1 MTLSPLSDRAV
12 DNQKTV
18 LITGC
23 SSGFGKLLVRAFL
36 QNGWR
41 VVATMRRADTR
52 IDLFSDEIQRYGNN
66 LVVET
71 LDVTYGEDRDAITKK
86 IDEIGNKKLD
96 CLINN
101 AGYALFGA
109 LEDCSDAQ
117 LREQYDVNL
126 VAPVLLTKAM
136 LPYLRAS
143 KGSVINIS
151 SIMSFVGFPMS
162 SAYCSSKAG
171 LSMMSESLKHELE
184 PLGLRIHS
192 LEPGGFR
199 TGFADNSQWG
209 NGNSEAY
216 TEQTSRFHQLQNKL
230 GAGEGK
236 DPGPVIERVLSLAN
250 GGDGALRN
258 PVGRDAWVSNVVQKT
273 LPNEVRLKVMCLMF
287 KRLFH

>member
-1 MTLSPLSDRAV
+1 MTLIQSTDRIE
-12 DNQKTV
+12 DEQKTV

-52 IDLFSDEIQRYGNN
+52 VELFSDEIQRYGNN
-66 LVVET
+66 LIVET
-71 LDVTYGEDRDAITKK
+71 LDVTSGEDRDAITKK
-86 IDEIGNKKLD
+86 ITNIGNQTLD

-109 LEDCSDAQ
+109 LEDCSEAQ
-117 LREQYDVNL
+117 LREQYEVNL
-126 VAPVLLTKAM
+126 VAPVLLTRAM

-184 PLGLRIHS
+184 PLGLRVHS
-192 LEPGGFR
+192 VEPGGFR

-209 NGNSEAY
+209 NDNNEAY
-216 TEQTSRFHQLQNKL
+216 MERTSHFHQLQNKL

-236 DPGPVIERVLSLAN
+236 DPSPVIERVLSLAN
-250 GGDGALRN
+250 GGNATLRN
-258 PVGRDAWVSNVVQKT
+258 HVGRDAWLSSVMQKV
-273 LPNEVRLKVMCLMF
+273 LPNEVRLKVMSLMF

>member
-1 MTLSPLSDRAV
+1 MKLSQSTDRIC
-12 DNQKTV
+12 DEKKTV

-23 SSGFGKLLVRAFL
+23 SSGFGTLLVRAFL
-36 QNGWR
+36 HNGWR
-41 VVATMRRADTR
+41 VVATMRQAEARIELFADELER
-52 IDLFSDEIQRYGNN
+52 YGDDLF
-66 LVVET
+66 VET
-71 LDVTYGEDRDAITKK
+71 LDVTSSDDRDAITAK
-86 IDEIGNKKLD
+86 IATIGNQTLD

-109 LEDCSDAQ
+109 LEDCSEAQ
-117 LREQYDVNL
+117 LREQYEVNL
-126 VAPVLLTKAM
+126 VAPVLLTRAM

-184 PLGLRIHS
+184 PLGLKVHS
-192 LEPGGFR
+192 IEPGGFR

-209 NGNSEAY
+209 GENKEAY
-216 TEQTSRFHQLQNKL
+216 TAQTSRFHQLQNKL
-230 GAGEGK
+230 GAGAGK
-236 DPGPVIERVLSLAN
+236 DPSPVINRVLLLAN
-250 GGDGALRN
+250 SGNGALRN
-258 PVGRDAWVSNVVQKT
+258 HVGTDARVSNLMQRI
-273 LPNEVRLKVMCLMF
+273 LPDEVRLKVMGLMF

>member
-1 MTLSPLSDRAV
+1 MRLNQSIDRIN
-12 DNQKTV
+12 DQQKTV

-36 QNGWR
+36 KNGWR
-41 VVATMRRADTR
+41 VVATMRQADTR
-52 IDLFSDEIQRYGNN
+52 IELFSDEIQRYVNS
-66 LVVET
+66 LTVET
-71 LDVTYGEDRDAITKK
+71 LDVTSSEDRDNITQK
-86 IDEIGNKKLD
+86 IANIGNQRLD

-101 AGYALFGA
+101 AGYALLGA
-109 LEDCSDAQ
+109 LEDCSEAQ
-117 LREQYDVNL
+117 LREQYEVNL

-171 LSMMSESLKHELE
+171 LSMMSESLMHELE
-184 PLGLRIHS
+184 PLGLRVHS
-192 LEPGGFR
+192 VEPGGFR

-209 NGNSEAY
+209 DDNNEAY
-216 TEQTSRFHQLQNKL
+216 MEQTSRFHQLQNKL
-230 GAGEGK
+230 GTGK
-236 DPGPVIERVLSLAN
+236 GNDPSPVIERVLSLAN
-250 GGDGALRN
+250 GGNGTLRN
-258 PVGRDAWVSNVVQKT
+258 HVGRDAWVSNVIQKA
-273 LPNEVRLKVMCLMF
+273 LPNEVRLKVMGLVF

>member
-1 MTLSPLSDRAV
+1 MLNPSTDRIG
-12 DNQKTV
+12 DEQKTV

-41 VVATMRRADTR
+41 VVATMRQADTR
-52 IDLFSDEIQRYGNN
+52 IELFSEEIQRYGNN
-66 LVVET
+66 LIVET
-71 LDVTYGEDRDAITKK
+71 LDVTSSEDRDNITKK
-86 IDEIGNKKLD
+86 IANIGNQTLD

-101 AGYALFGA
+101 AGHALLGA
-109 LEDCSDAQ
+109 LEDCSEAQ

-126 VAPVLLTKAM
+126 IAPVLLTRAM

-151 SIMSFVGFPMS
+151 SIMSFVGFPLS

-184 PLGLRIHS
+184 PLGLRVHS
-192 LEPGGFR
+192 VEPGGFR

-209 NGNSEAY
+209 DNNNDAY
-216 TEQTSRFHQLQNKL
+216 MQQTSRFHQLQNKL
-230 GAGEGK
+230 STGKGK
-236 DPGPVIERVLSLAN
+236 DPSPVIERVLSLAN
-250 GGDGALRN
+250 GGHGTLRN
-258 PVGRDAWVSNVVQKT
+258 HVGRDAWVSNVIQKA
-273 LPNEVRLKVMCLMF
+273 LPNEVRLKVMSLIF